1 MKKMIDFLRVRN
13 MLSCILDL
21 VISVASIK
29 ILPGGTSLQ
38 EGVVRML
45 LTATMA
51 FFLYFISGEK
61 TLQACD
67 NETGYVLKVAA
78 PMLIVSLLFGGISLI
93 GSAFTLPFRQDWLFE
108 LLSTIYMCLF
118 VGLFEELCFRAIIND
133 ALVYQFR
140 NFKYVFVVSAIFSS
154 IIFGYVH
161 VLGITPDTPAIL
173 AQIIGKTVST
183 ALFGFALLILYWKT
197 RNIWACGLT
206 HAIYDFVLMA
216 SDAIFESP
224 VSAGGYV
231 DTSESGVFVAVMY
244 GFFVIVDL
252 VIAIMIWKK
261 VGKNIDFEEMRKNW

>member
-1 MKKMIDFLRVRN
+1 MKRMIDFLRTQP
-13 MLSCILDL
+13 MLSCILGL
-21 VISVASIK
+21 VIGVASIK
-29 ILPGGTSLQ
+29 ILPAGTSLQ

-78 PMLIVSLLFGGISLI
+78 PMLIVSILFGGFSLI
-93 GSAFTLPFRQDWLFE
+93 GSAFTLPLRQDWLFE

-197 RNIWACGLT
+197 RNIWACGL
-206 HAIYDFVLMA
+206 
-216 SDAIFESP
+216 SC
-224 VSAGGYV
+224 YV
-231 DTSESGVFVAVMY
+231 CILRDHRPRDRDHHLEE
-244 GFFVIVDL
+244 DRQEHRLRRDEKEL
-252 VIAIMIWKK
+252 VIAQYFAISIVNK
-261 VGKNIDFEEMRKNW
+261 VKIVL

>member
-1 MKKMIDFLRVRN
+1 MIDFLRTKP
-13 MLSCILDL
+13 MLSCILGL
-21 VISVASIK
+21 VVGVASIK
-29 ILPGGTSLQ
+29 ILPGGTNLQ

-51 FFLYFISGEK
+51 FFLYFISAEK

-67 NETGYVLKVAA
+67 NQTGYVLKVAA
-78 PMLIVSLLFGGISLI
+78 PMLIISILFGCFSLI
-93 GSAFTLPFRQDWLFE
+93 GSAFTLPIRQDWLIE
-108 LLSTIYMCLF
+108 LLSTIYMCIF

-140 NFKYVFVVSAIFSS
+140 NFKYIFVVSAFFSS

-206 HAIYDFVLMA
+206 HAIYDFVLMV

-224 VSAGGYV
+224 AGPSSYV
-231 DTSESGVFVAVMY
+231 DTSENGVFLAVMY
-244 GFFVIVDL
+244 GVFVLVDL
-252 VIAIMIWKK
+252 IIAIMIWKK
-261 VGKNIDFEEMRKNW
+261 VGKTIDFEDMRKNW